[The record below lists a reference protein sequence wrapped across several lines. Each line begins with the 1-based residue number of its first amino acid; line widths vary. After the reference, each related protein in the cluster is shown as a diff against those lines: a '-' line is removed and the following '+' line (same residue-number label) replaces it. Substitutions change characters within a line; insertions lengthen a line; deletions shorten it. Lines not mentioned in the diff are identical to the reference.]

1 MSLGKHREGAS
12 RLGQGRWRLALPGSD
27 VRDSRALYLVED
39 SSACLLAS
47 VRGRHLRVRL
57 RGELTGPTVLN
68 LGDCLVRAMAEG
80 MERITLYLGERKS
93 VPLEAVNLMESFGRQ
108 MTRGNASCQCS
119 IRGTGA
125 GIDALTL
132 AFTTRR

>member
-1 MSLGKHREGAS
+1 MPLGKHREGAS
-12 RLGQGRWRLALPGSD
+12 RLGPGRWRLALPGPD
-27 VRDSRALYLVED
+27 GRGSRALYLAEG
-39 SSACLLAS
+39 SSARLLTA
-47 VRGRHLRVRL
+47 VRGRHLCVRL

-80 MERITLYLGERKS
+80 MEHITLYLGERKS
-93 VPLEAVNLMESFGRQ
+93 VPLEAVSLMESFGRQ
-108 MTRGNASCQCS
+108 MMRGNAPCQCS

-132 AFTTRR
+132 AITARR